1 MTMNGRKRYSI
12 LKLLVCIGIICSF
25 CQCSVIKNLSNSQQL
40 LVKHKISTD
49 EKKVD
54 RNEMLN
60 YVKPKP
66 NRRFLGFYTRL
77 YFYYAFENSE
87 GKFGSWMRDIVG
99 EQPALYD
106 ELSIKKNEEQLRL
119 FMNEQG
125 YYNAQVSSHVKFR
138 GRHDK
143 KVTAFYDIVS
153 GDLFT
158 INAVSYQIQDSS
170 IAKILDR
177 TQNSAKIKTGKPFAI
192 GLLQE
197 EQERIVTICNNFGY
211 YAFGKDNVAFAA
223 DTSHGPDS
231 VSLVIMVKKT
241 GENSLKRHRINQVN
255 IDQNYKP
262 KTNQP
267 PRRRDEPQESSPEI
281 QKATFVKDETLQQAN
296 FIDTGRL
303 YSKLR
308 VERTQRIM
316 SSYPLFSFV
325 NVEFTESKEQTDKDT
340 VNLDCAINITP
351 AQRQSINIDVEGTN
365 TSGDWGAELN
375 TSYINR
381 NLFHGAEYFNLKL
394 KLAGE
399 YNNVLKT
406 ENENIK
412 WFNSLEYGVSA
423 DFTTPKFLLPFV
435 REKYNKRFRAKTNCH
450 VEYNYLQTPD
460 YTRPTTELNFGYIW
474 YGKRFFTYNLN
485 PIDFSYIRY
494 YDISERFNNFIN
506 SKNYYKYSFE
516 DYMLYCNNFSVT
528 YYNKSKYESRN
539 YQYLRLSAET
549 SGNLMYLYC
558 KATDKERNEN
568 GKYETFNLPFA
579 QYIKGEADFR
589 YYNVLSTKTMFVYR
603 VFGGISIPYL
613 NSDGLGIPSLK
624 KFYAGGANSMRA
636 WESRSLG
643 LGSNIDTTNSFK
655 YYLGDI
661 KLEFNIES
669 RFHLIGFVDGA
680 MFVDVGNIW
689 SFGDDELNGAEF
701 HINNFYKDLAVGTGF
716 GLRFDFSFL
725 ILRCDLGTKVREA
738 FPIENTNSHIIWGNR
753 KLTTDDFNLSIGI
766 GYPF

>member
-1 MTMNGRKRYSI
+1 
-12 LKLLVCIGIICSF
+12 
-25 CQCSVIKNLSNSQQL
+25 
-40 LVKHKISTD
+40 
-49 EKKVD
+49 
-54 RNEMLN
+54 
-60 YVKPKP
+60 
-66 NRRFLGFYTRL
+66 
-77 YFYYAFENSE
+77 
-87 GKFGSWMRDIVG
+87 
-99 EQPALYD
+99 
-106 ELSIKKNEEQLRL
+106 
-119 FMNEQG
+119 
-125 YYNAQVSSHVKFR
+125 
-138 GRHDK
+138 
-143 KVTAFYDIVS
+143 
-153 GDLFT
+153 
-158 INAVSYQIQDSS
+158 
-170 IAKILDR
+170 
-177 TQNSAKIKTGKPFAI
+177 
-192 GLLQE
+192 
-197 EQERIVTICNNFGY
+197 
-211 YAFGKDNVAFAA
+211 
-223 DTSHGPDS
+223 
-231 VSLVIMVKKT
+231 
-241 GENSLKRHRINQVN
+241 
-255 IDQNYKP
+255 
-262 KTNQP
+262 
-267 PRRRDEPQESSPEI
+267 
-281 QKATFVKDETLQQAN
+281 
-296 FIDTGRL
+296 
-303 YSKLR
+303 
-308 VERTQRIM
+308 
-316 SSYPLFSFV
+316 
-325 NVEFTESKEQTDKDT
+325 
-340 VNLDCAINITP
+340 
-351 AQRQSINIDVEGTN
+351 
-365 TSGDWGAELN
+365 
-375 TSYINR
+375 
-381 NLFHGAEYFNLKL
+381 
-394 KLAGE
+394 
-399 YNNVLKT
+399 KT

-474 YGKRFFTYNLN
+474 YGKRFFTYTLN

-528 YYNKSKYESRN
+528 YYNKRRYETRD
-539 YQYLRLSAET
+539 YQYVRLSAET
-549 SGNLMYLYC
+549 SGNLMYFYC

-589 YYNVLSTKTMFVYR
+589 YYNVLSTKTMLVYR

-680 MFVDVGNIW
+680 VFVDVGNIW

-701 HINNFYKDLAVGTGF
+701 HLNNFYKDLAVGTGF

-725 ILRCDLGTKVREA
+725 ILLCDLGTKVREA

-753 KLTTDDFNLSIGI
+753 KLTTDDFNLNIGI